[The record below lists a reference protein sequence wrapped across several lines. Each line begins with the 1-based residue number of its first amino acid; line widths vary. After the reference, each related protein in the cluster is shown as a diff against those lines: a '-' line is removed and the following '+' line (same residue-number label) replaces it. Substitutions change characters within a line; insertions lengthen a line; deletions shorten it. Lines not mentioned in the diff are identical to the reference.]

1 LPQALLFST
10 DPVEMAVKL
19 GQLYQILFCHD
30 FGFDVKISL
39 TVEIISALIGHNNVF
54 LSSKFTTIG
63 NSPELLPF
71 SSKTYP
77 IATWQN

>member
-1 LPQALLFST
+1 
-10 DPVEMAVKL
+10 MAVKL
-19 GQLYQILFCHD
+19 EPLYQLLFCHD
-30 FGFDVKISL
+30 FDFDVKVSL

-63 NSPELLPF
+63 NSPELMPF
-71 SSKTYP
+71 PSKTFP